1 MADKPQK
8 SPQQMS
14 KEIAATCL
22 WISCVNNL
30 WLATGL
36 LCLPILFPT
45 TAMEK
50 GTTGFGTGMLLIV
63 PAVSAA
69 IATPLISSHVE
80 KWGMELVML
89 IAGCAFGFGI
99 FLLGIVSGS
108 FSGLVAFDIICA
120 FVMFF
125 VGFGISAN
133 QIAEN
138 LLMIKYSQNK
148 DDREKNLAAIR
159 KAAIYSIMVAAFVIS
174 VMYTLGSFLAAFM
187 FIGGAQFVL
196 SPLLYWR
203 LSVCK
208 TKYDALNPPAE
219 VDAIADP
226 AQPNADKATGTI
238 VPSTT
243 VEKTEEEKKKEAEKT
258 MDIMEM
264 MGDKF
269 FAITVVSLWRYWVV
283 YFYYLVLLSPMLVTY

>member
-1 MADKPQK
+1 
-8 SPQQMS
+8 
-14 KEIAATCL
+14 
-22 WISCVNNL
+22 
-30 WLATGL
+30 
-36 LCLPILFPT
+36 
-45 TAMEK
+45 
-50 GTTGFGTGMLLIV
+50 
-63 PAVSAA
+63 
-69 IATPLISSHVE
+69 
-80 KWGMELVML
+80 
-89 IAGCAFGFGI
+89 
-99 FLLGIVSGS
+99 
-108 FSGLVAFDIICA
+108 
-120 FVMFF
+120 
-125 VGFGISAN
+125 
-133 QIAEN
+133 
-138 LLMIKYSQNK
+138 
-148 DDREKNLAAIR
+148 
-159 KAAIYSIMVAAFVIS
+159 MVAAFVIS